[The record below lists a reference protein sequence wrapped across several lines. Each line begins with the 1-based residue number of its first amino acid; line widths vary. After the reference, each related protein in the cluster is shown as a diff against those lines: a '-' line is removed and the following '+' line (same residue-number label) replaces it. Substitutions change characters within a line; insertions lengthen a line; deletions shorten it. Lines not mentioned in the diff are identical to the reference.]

1 MFNIHF
7 SIERWKW
14 NPDFELYVSNR
25 GRFRNRD
32 KRDVPI
38 QVGQGG
44 YCWVYCGGTTH
55 KHLLAH
61 RVVLLTWRP
70 TPNAEHLTIDHLN
83 HNKRDN
89 SLANLE
95 WVTKAENIR
104 RAKADEI
111 KVVVEGNPA
120 MVEKVD
126 VSIIS
131 KVQSAPTKYDF
142 YLKLNGRTV
151 ITVEDFANL
160 FFVVYGKNSFNR
172 TTQKMCASVE
182 EFCEAIEYA
191 AKNKPG
197 KFFGFTC
204 EMIPVKE
211 NNNE

>member
-1 MFNIHF
+1 MFNIYF

-32 KRDVPI
+32 KRDVSI
-38 QVGQGG
+38 QVNKSG
-44 YCWVYCGGTTH
+44 YCLVYCGGTTH

-61 RVVLLTWRP
+61 RVVMLTWRP
-70 TPNAEHLTIDHLN
+70 TPNAEHLTVDHLN

-95 WVTKAENIR
+95 WVTKEENTR
-104 RAKADEI
+104 RAKADLI
-111 KVVVEGNPA
+111 KVVVEGDPA

-131 KVQSAPTKYDF
+131 KAQPAPTKYDF
-142 YLKLNGRTV
+142 YLKLNGTTV

-160 FFVVYGKNSFNR
+160 FFAVYGKNAFNPI
-172 TTQKMCASVE
+172 TKKVCVSTK

-191 AKNKPG
+191 ARNKPG

>member
-1 MFNIHF
+1 
-7 SIERWKW
+7 
-14 NPDFELYVSNR
+14 
-25 GRFRNRD
+25 
-32 KRDVPI
+32 
-38 QVGQGG
+38 
-44 YCWVYCGGTTH
+44 
-55 KHLLAH
+55 
-61 RVVLLTWRP
+61 
-70 TPNAEHLTIDHLN
+70 
-83 HNKRDN
+83 
-89 SLANLE
+89 LE

-111 KVVVEGNPA
+111 KVVLEGSPA

-131 KVQSAPTKYDF
+131 KVESAPTKYDF

-172 TTQKMCASVE
+172 TTKQMCASVE

-204 EMIPVKE
+204 EMLPIKE
-211 NNNE
+211 NNDE

>member
-7 SIERWKW
+7 SIEHWKW
-14 NPDFELYVSNR
+14 NPDFELYVSDK
-25 GRFRNRD
+25 GRFRSRD

-38 QVGQGG
+38 QIGQGG
-44 YCWVYCGGTTH
+44 YCCVYCGGTTH

-70 TPNAEHLTIDHLN
+70 TPNAEHLTVDHLN

-104 RAKADEI
+104 RAKADEL
-111 KVVVEGNPA
+111 KVVVEGDPA

-131 KVQSAPTKYDF
+131 KVGSAPTKYDF
-142 YLKLNGRTV
+142 YLKLNGSTV

-160 FFVVYGKNSFNR
+160 FFVVYGKNSFNPI
-172 TTQKMCASVE
+172 TKKVCVSTE

-191 AKNKPG
+191 ARNKPG

-204 EMIPVKE
+204 QMISIKE
-211 NNNE
+211 SNNE

>member
-14 NPDFELYVSNR
+14 NPDFELYVSNK

-32 KRDVPI
+32 KKDVPI
-38 QVGQGG
+38 QVNKSG
-44 YCWVYCGGTTH
+44 YCMIYCGGTIH
-55 KHLLAH
+55 RHLFAH
-61 RVVLLTWRP
+61 RVVMHTWRP
-70 TPNAEHLTIDHLN
+70 TPNAEHLTVDHLN

-89 SLANLE
+89 SLENLE
-95 WVTKAENIR
+95 WVSQEENTR
-104 RAKADEI
+104 RAKADFI

-142 YLKLNGRTV
+142 YLKLNGKTV

-160 FFVVYGKNSFNR
+160 FFAVYGKNS
-172 TTQKMCASVE
+172 TCPSTHKYCKTAS
-182 EFCEAIEYA
+182 EFCEAIEYR
-191 AKNKPG
+191 AKGKPD

-211 NNNE
+211 NKDE